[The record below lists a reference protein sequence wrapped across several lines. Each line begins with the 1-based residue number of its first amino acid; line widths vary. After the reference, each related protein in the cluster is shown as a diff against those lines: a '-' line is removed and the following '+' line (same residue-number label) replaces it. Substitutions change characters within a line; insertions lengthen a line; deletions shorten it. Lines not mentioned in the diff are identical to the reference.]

1 LQIIKSKNLD
11 SSKST
16 LIKECIGNK
25 PYIIAEAGINHNGDL
40 KLAVDLVQ
48 AAAEAGASAVK
59 FQNYLT
65 EDFIFDK
72 SLKFTYVSQG
82 KRVTESMFDL
92 CKRCEMDPKWM
103 PELKEL
109 SDKLGIDFLSTPT
122 NINGINDLIDV
133 GVKMLKNGSDFLNH
147 LPLLKQMSATGLPI
161 IISTG
166 MANKDEVIDAIQ
178 AVRSGGTS
186 PIILLHCTSLYPTPL
201 DDINLN
207 RMLALK
213 NTFDVPVGFSDH
225 THDSKAAIQ
234 ALSLGACV
242 FEKHFTLD
250 HNSIGPD
257 HWFSLDPDGLKK
269 YVNDILDANTR
280 LGSDKIEPSK
290 GEANSC
296 YEFRLSIRAKH
307 DLKKGSMLSD
317 DDLVFAKPYD
327 GLAPKELPR
336 IIGQILIKDIR
347 RGDSIKWDFIEK
359 K

>member
-1 LQIIKSKNLD
+1 MDNSKTLFIKNLLG
-11 SSKST
+11 K
-16 LIKECIGNK
+16 K

-40 KLAVDLVQ
+40 NLAIDLVK
-48 AAAEAGASAVK
+48 AAAKSGASAIK

-72 SLKFTYVSQG
+72 SLQFTYQSQG
-82 KRVTESMFDL
+82 NEVTESMFDL
-92 CKRCEMDPKWM
+92 CKRCEMNPKWI
-103 PELKEL
+103 PELKRL
-109 SDKLGIDFLSTPT
+109 SDDLGIDFLSTPT
-122 NINGINDLIDV
+122 NIDGINDLMDV

-147 LPLLKQMSATGLPI
+147 LPLLSQMSSTGLPI
-161 IISTG
+161 IMSTG
-166 MANKDEVIDAIQ
+166 MANKSEIRDAVQ
-178 AVRSGGTS
+178 AVKTSGSS
-186 PIILLHCTSLYPTPL
+186 PIILLHCTSLYPTQIE
-201 DDINLN
+201 DVNLN
-207 RMLALK
+207 RMVTLK

-225 THDSKAAIQ
+225 TRGSRAAIQ
-234 ALSLGACV
+234 ALSLGACL